1 MSKYDNILDNLLK
14 ETSWSKQNE
23 SVSVFHDLSLTLI
36 IISVVL
42 NKTGSFGTIH
52 IHHIQSRQRNT
63 RGFDR
68 SLQ

>member
-1 MSKYDNILDNLLK
+1 MSKYDNILDNLK
-14 ETSWSKQNE
+14 EISWSKQNE
-23 SVSVFHDLSLTLI
+23 SVSVFHDMSLTLI

-63 RGFDR
+63 RGFD
-68 SLQ
+68 